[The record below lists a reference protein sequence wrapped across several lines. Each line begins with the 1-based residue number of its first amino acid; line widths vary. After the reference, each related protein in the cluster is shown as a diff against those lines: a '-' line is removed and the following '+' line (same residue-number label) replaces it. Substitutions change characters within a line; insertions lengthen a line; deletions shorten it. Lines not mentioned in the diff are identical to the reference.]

1 MKKVK
6 RNIII
11 AAVLLFVCAAVYL
24 NWSYNNSWGAADP
37 AMVKA
42 EDENMASLG
51 TDTDAEPASDYFAQ
65 ARLTR
70 QTSRDEALGL
80 LQTAASAESASQET
94 IDSAMNAIAAM
105 ANWSMLETQ
114 LENTL
119 IAKDFSDCVVYIS
132 GEGVTVAV
140 PAPAEG
146 LSEAAV
152 ARITEAVTT
161 GTDFTADQL
170 RVIEIKPSGTG
181 TTDAA
186 AASPAV
192 TDTAADESGEDT
204 TDAGKGEGE
213 DTDTLLPESDALA
226 ESGGETLAP

>member
-80 LQTAASAESASQET
+80 LETAAASEGASQET
-94 IDSAMNAIAAM
+94 IDASMDAIAAM
-105 ANWSMLETQ
+105 ATWSMQETQ
-114 LENTL
+114 IENL
-119 IAKDFSDCVVYIS
+119 LLAKNFADAVVYIS
-132 GEGVTVAV
+132 SDGVTVAV
-140 PAPAEG
+140 PAPVEG
-146 LSEAAV
+146 LNSAEV
-152 ARITEAVTT
+152 AQITETVIGET
-161 GTDFTADQL
+161 GCTAEDI
-170 RVIEIKPSGTG
+170 RVIEVKGGGNASVTSTPAPSP
-181 TTDAA
+181 
-186 AASPAV
+186 AASPAHEASGAAESL
-192 TDTAADESGEDT
+192 DTADT
-204 TDAGKGEGE
+204 E
-213 DTDTLLPESDALA
+213 
-226 ESGGETLAP
+226 